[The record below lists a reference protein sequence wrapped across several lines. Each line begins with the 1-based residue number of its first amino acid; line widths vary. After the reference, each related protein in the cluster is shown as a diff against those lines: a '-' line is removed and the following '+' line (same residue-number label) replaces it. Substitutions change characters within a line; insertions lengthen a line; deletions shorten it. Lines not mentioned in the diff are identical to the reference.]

1 MIKYVNGKEVKLT
14 ESEIAKLGYTPSKK
28 EDRDKDKLADQYKF
42 DRKAAYPNIG
52 EQLDA
57 ILKQF
62 TMMRMDGIDL
72 TKDLDSIVGQW
83 LAVKKKFPKPE
94 GIDGE
99 KK

>member
-14 ESEIAKLGYTPSKK
+14 ESEIEKLGYTPSKK
-28 EDRDKDKLADQYKF
+28 EDRDKDKLSDQYKF

-57 ILKQF
+57 VLKQF

-94 GIDGE
+94 GTDGE